1 MRDANEESLN
11 AYMGEIEKREIE
23 YESFMD
29 DVEVLLIKID
39 INITQIKDIANGY
52 NIELDDEIRD
62 LILEML

>member
-11 AYMGEIEKREIE
+11 AYMGEIEKWEIE